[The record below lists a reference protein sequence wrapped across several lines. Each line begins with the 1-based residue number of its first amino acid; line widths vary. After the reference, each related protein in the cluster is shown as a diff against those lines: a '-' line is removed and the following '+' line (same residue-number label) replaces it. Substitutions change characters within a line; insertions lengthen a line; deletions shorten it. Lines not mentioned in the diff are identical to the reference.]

1 MQSLLNSFC
10 VKSFT
15 QLHVLISVGFGLWP
29 DSYILQIKESENRVC
44 QKQPSIDASTWINF
58 SSYMRK
64 PVLSIECSVTNNIY
78 SFFKQ

>member
-1 MQSLLNSFC
+1 MLGLLIAQQYLPGSCEQKSCTKYMQSLLNSFC

-44 QKQPSIDASTWINF
+44 QKQPSIDAST
-58 SSYMRK
+58 
-64 PVLSIECSVTNNIY
+64 
-78 SFFKQ
+78 

>member
-1 MQSLLNSFC
+1 MQSLLDSFC

-29 DSYILQIKESENRVC
+29 DSFLQIKESENRVC
-44 QKQPSIDASTWINF
+44 QKQPSIDASTSIHF
-58 SSYMRK
+58 SSYTRK
-64 PVLSIECSVTNNIY
+64 PVLSIEWTVTNNIY